1 MKRNLNLKMG
11 VSKTRGTPKSSILIG
26 FSIINHPFW
35 DTPFFGNS
43 QIIIP
48 SASFFLGPKKKTSLF
63 RYFPKWLGPLFVGVY
78 VAVYAPSVFSNAI
91 SLGTF
96 LATIQIMKDISSEFA
111 EAGKTKKQR
120 AVKMTIC
127 QGSSMFLVFWRVF
140 QMSGNR

>member
-1 MKRNLNLKMG
+1 M
-11 VSKTRGTPKSSILIG
+11 
-26 FSIINHPFW
+26 
-35 DTPFFGNS
+35 
-43 QIIIP
+43 
-48 SASFFLGPKKKTSLF
+48 ASPF

-111 EAGKTKKQR
+111 EARGKTKKQR

-127 QGSSMFLVFWRVF
+127 QGSSMFLVFWRVSE
-140 QMSGNR
+140 MSGNR